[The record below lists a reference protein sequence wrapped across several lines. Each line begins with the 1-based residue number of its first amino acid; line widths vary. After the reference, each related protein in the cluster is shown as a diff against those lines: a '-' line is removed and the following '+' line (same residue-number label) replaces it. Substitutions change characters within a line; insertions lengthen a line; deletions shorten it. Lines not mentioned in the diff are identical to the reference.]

1 MLRLGMIGCGGI
13 SNAHATAAANSDRD
27 LGIVACCDLNAERLA
42 RWSERH
48 GVEATYT
55 DLAGMLAD
63 EQLAGVIVATW
74 PTLHREHV
82 ERCLAAGVRN
92 ILCEKAL
99 TTSAADAVALWEQAN
114 SAGAFLMEA
123 FMYRHHPAIARM
135 EAVLADGRLGPVDR
149 VRGVFDIF
157 DREKADPDDTNRN
170 WRQQKDLGGGV
181 EHDLACYCVNAAN
194 HFNPGRPV
202 RVQAVGGISPKY
214 GTLHRLYALIEYDS
228 GCVGII
234 ESANTADTAQ
244 ELEVIC
250 AHGKLRLPI
259 AWSIYE
265 DVEITEL
272 RSTGWV
278 KFDSDR
284 HKIPA
289 ANAYRRQLENF
300 ADVIAG
306 EAAPGMP
313 LAETVADAFT
323 TEAMVTSA
331 MEERPVEIDLPDFL
345 RRQLRSTWHPDGPA
359 GEQ

>member
-1 MLRLGMIGCGGI
+1 MLRLGIVGCGGI
-13 SNAHATAAANSDRD
+13 ANAHAVAARDTARD
-27 LGIVACCDLNAERLA
+27 LAIVACCDLNAERLT
-42 RWSERH
+42 RWSGRYGIEKTYASS
-48 GVEATYT
+48 EA
-55 DLAGMLAD
+55 MLAD
-63 EQLAGVIVATW
+63 EQLDGVIVATW

-82 ERCLAAGVRN
+82 EQCLAAGVTN

-123 FMYRHHPAIARM
+123 FMYRHHPAIAKM
-135 EAVLADGRLGPVDR
+135 AEIIADGRLGPVDR

-194 HFNPGRPV
+194 HFNPGLPV
-202 RVQAVGGISPKY
+202 RVQAVGAVSPKY
-214 GTLHRLYALIEYDS
+214 GTLHRLYALIEYD
-228 GCVGII
+228 GGGVGII
-234 ESANTADTAQ
+234 ESATTADIAQ

-250 AHGKLRLPI
+250 ANGKLRLPI

-265 DVEITEL
+265 DVEIAEL

-278 KFDSDR
+278 KFDSDL
-284 HKIPA
+284 HKIA
-289 ANAYRRQLENF
+289 ATNAYRLQLENF

-306 EAAPGMP
+306 GAAPGMP
-313 LAETVADAFT
+313 LAETVADIFT
-323 TEAMVTSA
+323 TEAMVASA
-331 MEERPVEIDLPDFL
+331 LEKRPVDIVLPDFIL
-345 RRQLRSTWHPDGPA
+345 DALGD
-359 GEQ
+359 